1 MKKFMP
7 FLLSLLLIVAC
18 DNKSSNKIQDEKAD
32 NGKNTRDTS
41 LLPEAAGEYGEIVIV
56 MNKDRWNGEL
66 GVSLKEVFHASVPGL
81 LRNEPY
87 FVTRIID
94 PFQMT
99 KLLKAAKNLVYVT
112 TFDSQH
118 PADKYL
124 QNTFTEGSKQRIA
137 NEPNLFMNTS
147 DDQFARGQKVL
158 QLFAKDEKTL
168 MEQLSK
174 SETQVKIRNFFNIAE
189 RERLAKELKM
199 SSSTRSIVA
208 SLRDKFGYTI
218 KIPGNYE
225 LAMSED
231 DFMWARYLPPV
242 GASKN
247 LFVYFKE
254 YTSEEEFQQAQIIG
268 LRDEIGK
275 KYIFGDPK
283 NPESYM
289 TTELDFVPLS
299 FRNINFNNNYTV
311 ETKGAWKTNNKSIGG
326 SFVSYT
332 FADVE
337 NKRLYYIEG
346 FVIHPNETHREAIR
360 ELESLLTTFRVADV

>member
-1 MKKFMP
+1 MKKFIP
-7 FLLSLLLIVAC
+7 FLLSILLLVAC
-18 DNKSSNKIQDEKAD
+18 NNNSSDKTEADQEGDSKKAKSTK
-32 NGKNTRDTS
+32 
-41 LLPEAAGEYGEIVIV
+41 LLPKAAGEYGEVVIV
-56 MNKDRWNGEL
+56 MNKAQWKGEL

-81 LRNEPY
+81 LRNEPH
-87 FVTRIID
+87 FVTRIVD
-94 PFQMT
+94 PYQMT
-99 KLLKAAKNLVYVT
+99 KLLKVAKNLVYVT
-112 TFDSQH
+112 TFDGKDA
-118 PADKYL
+118 ADKYL
-124 QNTFTEGSKQRIA
+124 QNTFTEGSRQRIA
-137 NEPNLFMNTS
+137 NEPELFMSTT
-147 DDQFARGQKVL
+147 DDQFAKGQKVL
-158 QLFAKDEKTL
+158 QLFSKDEKTL
-168 MEQLSK
+168 MAQLSK
-174 SETQVKIRNFFNIAE
+174 PENQIKIRNFFNIAE
-189 RERLAKELKM
+189 RDRLAQELKM
-199 SSSTRSIVA
+199 SAATRTMVSG
-208 SLRDKFGYTI
+208 LRDKFGYTI

-254 YTSEEEFQQAQIIG
+254 YTSEKEFQQAQIVN

-289 TTELDFVPLS
+289 TTETDFVPLS
-299 FRNINFNNNYTV
+299 FRNINFDNKYTV

-360 ELESLLTTFRVADV
+360 ELESLLSTFRPSNV